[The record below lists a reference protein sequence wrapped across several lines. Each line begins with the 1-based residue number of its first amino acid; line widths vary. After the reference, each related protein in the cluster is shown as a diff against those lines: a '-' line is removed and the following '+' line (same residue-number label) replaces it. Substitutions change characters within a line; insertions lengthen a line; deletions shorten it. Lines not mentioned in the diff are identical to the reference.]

1 MTGSMDMII
10 VVKKSI
16 IRNLFC
22 SYCFE
27 KILPTEFLRYLLD
40 LLSVSIVPLKK
51 RTVKQIPSVLL
62 Y

>member
-16 IRNLFC
+16 IRNLFSSC
-22 SYCFE
+22 CFE

-51 RTVKQIPSVLL
+51 RTVKQIPSVLSC
-62 Y
+62 